1 MVGRLLQVDAI
12 DLRFSEIR
20 LPRDPNC
27 PGCGAGAIFSGYA
40 DIARACGAE
49 G

>member
-1 MVGRLLQVDAI
+1 MVGRLLRVDAL

-27 PGCGAGAIFSGYA
+27 PGCGAGATFRGYA
-40 DIARACGAE
+40 DIARACGTE
-49 G
+49 V